1 VLLIS
6 IYRSSP
12 SQTLSTY
19 GLTTN
24 LWTNSASLEFLRLVT
39 PATSSGKAIIDR
51 CLTDESILRTE
62 LIDEIPDDHRPDDQY
77 IAARLRVDHEFRM
90 RFAASLQRKVKRNFQ
105 GGMGTGYTTADE
117 VWSHFKPTEEELEK
131 WINQED
137 RGEKRIDEDDALNG
151 DCGDATIQAGEQ
163 NAPDNTSRSDHE
175 STLVSDDG
183 RDRRVGNRQ
192 NMASP
197 SDGSTLRDQQDT
209 SSTTLHNDDHHIK
222 QHRSRSNA
230 PTTATT
236 PDDDS
241 TTSQAP
247 PSTWLGML
255 PALKDGPQQG

>member
-1 VLLIS
+1 LD
-6 IYRSSP
+6 
-12 SQTLSTY
+12 
-19 GLTTN
+19 
-24 LWTNSASLEFLRLVT
+24 NSASLEFLRLVT

-90 RFAASLQRKVKRNFQ
+90 RFAAGLQRKVKRNFQ

-117 VWSHFKPTEEELEK
+117 VWSHFKPTEEELDK

-151 DCGDATIQAGEQ
+151 DGGDATIQAGEQ
-163 NAPDNTSRSDHE
+163 DAPDNTSKFDHE

-183 RDRRVGNRQ
+183 RDRQRVENRQ
-192 NMASP
+192 NTALRSN
-197 SDGSTLRDQQDT
+197 GSTLQDQQDT
-209 SSTTLHNDDHHIK
+209 SSTTLQSDDHQIR

-236 PDDDS
+236 PDDDN

-247 PSTWLGML
+247 PNTWLGML